1 LGISDHRLDPKLL
14 GRASASE
21 TKLQEGAKG
30 KRAKGKM
37 AGFGKMVVGQAGKK
51 YGLQMKPGL
60 SSKPKA
66 ASIFGDDDDD
76 DDGVQEDS
84 LKGLAS
90 EKHRLLMARKAEKEM
105 KKVLAEDASIYDYDG
120 ALDDIHAKREAEEV
134 NKKKASQVRGE
145 VRYVH
150 QLLKNTAERK
160 KEDEKL
166 FEKRLVK
173 ELKEEEEEFGQTEKF
188 VTSAYKAQLLANKQ
202 NEAEQRRLDELKA
215 KDDVRGKDSMSDF
228 FANMLKGK
236 NKASGAIVREEAKPA
251 TTSRAAARGGEGQGE
266 EDMMTLGDLPSEP
279 LPPVTTDF
287 ASAKSTKGEG
297 GDDDA
302 EGGVG
307 VAAPAS
313 LMPSRVEAGVA
324 GETASEA
331 QGAKVP

>member
-1 LGISDHRLDPKLL
+1 
-14 GRASASE
+14 
-21 TKLQEGAKG
+21 
-30 KRAKGKM
+30 M
-37 AGFGKMVVGQAGKK
+37 AGFGKMVIGQAGKK

-66 ASIFGDDDDD
+66 ASVFGDDEDDD
-76 DDGVQEDS
+76 GGGVQEDS

-105 KKVLAEDASIYDYDG
+105 KKVLAEDSSIYDYDG

-173 ELKEEEEEFGQTEKF
+173 ELQEEEEEFGQTEKF

-236 NKASGAIVREEAKPA
+236 NKASGAIVREEEAKPA
-251 TTSRAAARGGEGQGE
+251 TTSTAAAAAAARGGEGQGE
-266 EDMMTLGDLPSEP
+266 QDMMTLGDLPSEP

-287 ASAKSTKGEG
+287 ASAKSAEGEG
-297 GDDDA
+297 GGDDA
-302 EGGVG
+302 GGGVG
-307 VAAPAS
+307 MAAS